1 MSENEKLE
9 RSSSQ
14 DAQSGKTGEKPAKVD
29 KAKKDAKPEKKSKP
43 GIFARIGK
51 WFKEMKSELKK
62 VQWPTAKQTVNN
74 TVIVIVCCVV
84 VGLFIGV
91 FDWLAQSIISA
102 LLTLFKG

>member
-1 MSENEKLE
+1 MSENEKLD
-9 RSSSQ
+9 RSAAQ
-14 DAQSGKTGEKPAKVD
+14 DARTGEKPAKVD

-74 TVIVIVCCVV
+74 TLIVIVCCVV